1 MTHISDE
8 YVSEAAIGEA
18 YGNPRQE
25 KAESPISR
33 FLNSG
38 WGVAIICTF
47 VSLFVVVA
55 LVRWGQAGS
64 PVGPAGV
71 PVDSDTEPAPIS
83 NRFEFSYEIPNEEG
97 NPQATAT
104 YFPGDTFTVNATV
117 TNQGGAFFYTG
128 SSSEYCPDVRFV
140 LRGEEDV
147 SVLHGGIV
155 HTTDVGTFLV
165 KKGEIGHGCYTF
177 EIPTNATP
185 GVYDLI
191 LSYKD
196 VEQIFTGVLTVEAEK
211 TTLDI
216 LQFSFGYAPIQNAT
230 VALGDRFT
238 MDTWVKNE
246 GAAFTFKG
254 SSSGFVPKSILRHS
268 ESDYTI
274 IGLYDLPTDY
284 GTVTVHPGEIGTCSP
299 EFYIPAD
306 EPEGVYDLILSY
318 KAVEKTFTGVLTVE
332 VYEVETDIIQFS
344 FGYQPNVSNTTLPL
358 DFLCLDVWVKNEGA
372 AFTFEGS
379 SSGFVP
385 QSALRHQKS
394 GYTITGEFDL
404 PTDYGTVTVQ
414 SGEVG
419 TCSPVFHITPDIPM
433 GVYDLVVSYTL
444 DGQTFEQVF
453 TDVYALAGDEPSPS
467 DEFPTLDPTTEALLC
482 DACAA
487 ANPYANSADISV
499 RHYYGTYDTGAI
511 VAMMN
516 DGSYVTQAFWSEQ
529 VGPADIRYWNGQ
541 QILVLYDKAFLTLQ
555 EAFDQGALTD
565 EDLATIENIH
575 RRYAPYLYSDPDE

>member
-1 MTHISDE
+1 MRGVVLFEKMTHISDE

-38 WGVAIICTF
+38 WGVAIVCTF

-196 VEQIFTGVLTVEAEK
+196 VEQ
-211 TTLDI
+211 
-216 LQFSFGYAPIQNAT
+216 
-230 VALGDRFT
+230 
-238 MDTWVKNE
+238 
-246 GAAFTFKG
+246 
-254 SSSGFVPKSILRHS
+254 
-268 ESDYTI
+268 
-274 IGLYDLPTDY
+274 
-284 GTVTVHPGEIGTCSP
+284 
-299 EFYIPAD
+299 
-306 EPEGVYDLILSY
+306 
-318 KAVEKTFTGVLTVE
+318 TFTGVLTVK

-385 QSALRHQKS
+385 QSALRHQKN

-414 SGEVG
+414 PGEIG

-541 QILVLYDKAFLTLQ
+541 QILVLYVWVRLLVGQ
-555 EAFDQGALTD
+555 
-565 EDLATIENIH
+565 
-575 RRYAPYLYSDPDE
+575 R